1 MPRHHAL
8 HGAYL
13 GTGIQYLDTAVSGMN
28 VLEDVLCDSDYCV
41 TVTQQRAGSG
51 KNKKMRF
58 LKYIYMIPKCNCKPR
73 KLQ

>member
-28 VLEDVLCDSDYCV
+28 VLEDVLCDSDCV

-58 LKYIYMIPKCNCKPR
+58 LNFDTKV
-73 KLQ
+73 